1 MLTMA
6 AGDSLSIWY
15 RSSDTDISIET
26 LSNFDGVPKTPSVI
40 LTAHQVMYNQLG
52 PTGATGPT
60 GLVGATGSV
69 GTTGPTG
76 ITGATGTAGTNGA
89 TGATGIAGTNG
100 VTGSTGITG
109 ATQQDAIDNLVRGL
123 KDDGIWSKMKQRCQ
137 NPKDSNFK
145 AYGGRGIKVCAE
157 WQDYRNF
164 SAWAKLNGYSDDLTI
179 DRKDNDKGYS
189 PENCRW
195 TDAKAQAN
203 NRRNNRMVTYKG
215 ITQTLQQWADEIGI
229 QTATLR
235 YRLNNWS
242 NDRALIERIK

>member
-1 MLTMA
+1 MA
-6 AGDSLSIWY
+6 GVSNKNHINVRKNACPQGHAYSVENTSFSKNGNNSISRKCKVCVAANKRRYYLEVRRSKIVKNLEYESHGDS
-15 RSSDTDISIET
+15 
-26 LSNFDGVPKTPSVI
+26 
-40 LTAHQVMYNQLG
+40 
-52 PTGATGPT
+52 
-60 GLVGATGSV
+60 
-69 GTTGPTG
+69 GTR
-76 ITGATGTAGTNGA
+76 
-89 TGATGIAGTNG
+89 
-100 VTGSTGITG
+100 
-109 ATQQDAIDNLVRGL
+109 LY
-123 KDDGIWSKMKQRCQ
+123 GIWGKMKQRCQ